1 MWLIA
6 NEACAWC
13 ARLLSGGLRLDHC
26 KNSMNDWRER
36 KDDRRSVMRSPR
48 LHDDEKFNRGWLASH
63 ADRMQIWC
71 NARITAR
78 IAWFEAEHVR
88 SYVHASLP
96 AIRFVVLLELLWN
109 SYRDKTLNMRAMIG
123 LWINQ
128 KFVSLLLFNLS
139 FFLIGFNGVVYRGW
153 WYDQS
158 RLICECFYKIQI
170 CLFKF
175 KPFFINRLKFW
186 KFIVQ
191 R

>member
-6 NEACAWC
+6 NEACAWS

-78 IAWFEAEHVR
+78 IAWFETEHER

-96 AIRFVVLLELLWN
+96 AIRFVVLLELVWN
-109 SYRDKTLNMRAMIG
+109 SYRDKTHNIG

-128 KFVSLLLFNLS
+128 KFVLSLLFYFN
-139 FFLIGFNGVVYRGW
+139 FFFFWLDLMEFIEVDR
-153 WYDQS
+153 WYDRS
-158 RLICECFYKIQI
+158 HLI
-170 CLFKF
+170 L
-175 KPFFINRLKFW
+175 
-186 KFIVQ
+186 
-191 R
+191 